1 MMNDALR
8 NMRFMM
14 ECLKNIPSNESI
26 ALGNGFCVSTCTKFE
41 NWVYFPDC
49 VNDIETVKTAAEFF
63 SRRNETFM
71 WPVFDGG
78 NEILS
83 DAGLFYGGKLR
94 AMTLDSDSPVLTCGN
109 DSVTFEAVTSRED
122 SLRWAECAWH
132 GFEYGKEK
140 PDDDYCAFAENL
152 MSCKN
157 FALYIA
163 VLHGRDCGTF
173 MITDDDNLSG
183 VYYFAVLPEMRRK
196 GIAVSMMNEIRRLSH
211 GKNGQKIVLQA
222 ESKGVPFYS
231 AYGFKDAGGIDIFS
245 NSED

>member
-1 MMNDALR
+1 MVNDALR
-8 NMRFMM
+8 DMRFMM
-14 ECLKNIPSNESI
+14 ECLRNIPSNESI
-26 ALGNGFCVSTCTKFE
+26 ALGNGFCVSTKTEAE
-41 NWVYFPDC
+41 NWVYFPGC
-49 VNDIETVKTAAEFF
+49 VNDIETVKAAAKFF
-63 SRRNETFM
+63 SKRNEGFT

-83 DAGLFYGGKLR
+83 DAGLFYGGQLR
-94 AMTLDSDSPVLTCGN
+94 AMSLDSDSVISIRGN
-109 DSVTFEAVTSRED
+109 DSVTFSAVTSRED
-122 SLRWAECAWH
+122 SLRWAKCSWTA
-132 GFEYGKEK
+132 FEYE
-140 PDDDYCAFAENL
+140 DDEPSEDYFAFAENL

-196 GIAVSMMNEIRRLSH
+196 GIAAAMMNEIRRLSH

>member
-14 ECLKNIPSNESI
+14 ECLRNIPANESI
-26 ALGNGFCVSTCTKFE
+26 ALGNSGGFCVSTCTKFE
-41 NWVYFPDC
+41 NWVYFPDP
-49 VNDIETVKTAAEFF
+49 VNDIETVKAATEFF
-63 SRRNETFM
+63 SKRNESFT

-94 AMTLDSDSPVLTCGN
+94 AMTLDSDSVISIRGN
-109 DSVTFEAVTSRED
+109 DSVTFSAVTSRED

-132 GFEYGKEK
+132 GFEYGKGK

-163 VLHGRDCGTF
+163 VLHGRDCGAF
-173 MITDDDNLSG
+173 LVSDGDNLSG
-183 VYYFAVLPEMRRK
+183 VYSFAVIPEMRRK

-211 GKNGQKIVLQA
+211 GKKIVLQA
-222 ESKGVPFYS
+222 ETKGIPFYS